1 MEVIILKDTNAVA
14 AKGAELVAEMLRVKP
29 AAVLGF
35 ATGRTPIE
43 MYRRLAGMFKA
54 GQLSFRKTT
63 SFNLDEYL
71 GILPDNPQSYRAFM
85 DREFFDQVD
94 IDKHRTHLPACG
106 AGENPRLIGARYE
119 AMIRAAGGIDL
130 QVLGIG
136 KNGHVG
142 FNEPGSSL
150 GSRTRIKTLTAKTM
164 EDNKSL
170 FSQGEFQPRLAITM
184 GIATIMEAR
193 RILLLATGA
202 AKAAA
207 VSAMVE
213 GPVTAACPA
222 SILQMHEHVAV
233 LLDEAA
239 AAGLKNREY
248 YQLAYRENEALKDRF
263 GEFYETH

>member
-1 MEVIILKDTNAVA
+1 MEVIILKDADAVA

-35 ATGRTPIE
+35 ATGRTPIA
-43 MYRRLAGMFKA
+43 MYHRLTEAYQA
-54 GQLSFRKTT
+54 GQLSFGKTT

-71 GILPDNPQSYRAFM
+71 GISSGNPQSYRSFM
-85 DREFFDQVD
+85 DREFFNHVD
-94 IDKHRTHLPACG
+94 IDRSRTHLPGCG
-106 AGENPRLIGARYE
+106 EGENPRLVGARYE

-136 KNGHVG
+136 QNGHVG

-150 GSRTRIKTLTAKTM
+150 ASRTRIKTLTAKTLK
-164 EDNKSL
+164 DNKAL
-170 FSQGEFQPRLAITM
+170 FSEGEFQPRLAITM
-184 GIATIMEAR
+184 GIATIMGAR
-193 RILLLATGA
+193 RILLLATGKGKAEA
-202 AKAAA
+202 A
-207 VSAMVE
+207 SAMIE

-222 SILQMHEHVAV
+222 SILQMHEHVTV
-233 LLDEAA
+233 LLDESAA
-239 AAGLKNREY
+239 ADLKHREY